1 MTKKY
6 VSTWDAMKMSA
17 SPSEM
22 RELNEIELKSLKNKQ
37 MFHSSTPA
45 EERKN
50 IMKNNAKLRK
60 EAKKILKDENLTH
73 RFMTSKTVDEF
84 ERKTKIPMTRST
96 PEPSFVN
103 SGVSEEEKNQP
114 VEVRGLDTV
123 VYQGKPDKDVTP
135 ESEFMRV
142 PEFIEQGGIRPLL
155 PEDKLKDADQHNEY
169 LETLKKQ
176 KEEEDKKS
184 SKGLPNILGL

>member
-22 RELNEIELKSLKNKQ
+22 RELNRIELESLKNRQ

-73 RFMTSKTVDEF
+73 SFMTSKTVEEF
-84 ERKTKIPMTRST
+84 ENKTKIPMTRDTSDS
-96 PEPSFVN
+96 SFV
-103 SGVSEEEKNQP
+103 SPEASMEEKNSP
-114 VEVRGLDTV
+114 VEVKGLDTV
-123 VYQGKPDKDVTP
+123 VYKGKPDKDATP
-135 ESEFMRV
+135 ESERLRV
-142 PEFIEQGGIRPLL
+142 PEFIEQGGLRPLL
-155 PEDKLKDADQHNEY
+155 PEDKLKDADQHNVY
-169 LETLKKQ
+169 LDILKEQ

-184 SKGLPNILGL
+184 SKGLPNLLGL